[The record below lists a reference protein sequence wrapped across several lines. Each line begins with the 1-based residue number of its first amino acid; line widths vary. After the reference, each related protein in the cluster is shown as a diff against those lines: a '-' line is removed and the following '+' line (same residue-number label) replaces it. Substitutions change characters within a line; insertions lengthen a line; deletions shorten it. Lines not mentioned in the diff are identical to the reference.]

1 MMTTQSNKRTARER
15 AGKEGWEEKGRS
27 WMGRGW
33 YRVKTACTEQQP
45 VGVDGSEWA
54 LRNYFGSLPVVKVW
68 GLSSVSLW
76 HCVAW
81 LPVGHATSW
90 AGGGV
95 HQCRLPLADNT
106 HTHTHTESKGESWI
120 ESSRVESSRV
130 ESYRGRYQAGRLYAC
145 LFVKPLGNSAR
156 LWLKFEDVKIVEIV
170 KIAMKMLRCENKRQL
185 SFGNKTQLLL

>member
-15 AGKEGWEEKGRS
+15 AGKRGQGREGKELAG
-27 WMGRGW
+27 GW

-106 HTHTHTESKGESWI
+106 HTLTHTQSKGESWI

-130 ESYRGRYQAGRLYAC
+130 VSRQVPGWQALC
-145 LFVKPLGNSAR
+145 LFVCKAIGQFGSTLIEIWRRENCRNCGNCYENAKM
-156 LWLKFEDVKIVEIV
+156 WKQKAVKFW
-170 KIAMKMLRCENKRQL
+170 
-185 SFGNKTQLLL
+185 